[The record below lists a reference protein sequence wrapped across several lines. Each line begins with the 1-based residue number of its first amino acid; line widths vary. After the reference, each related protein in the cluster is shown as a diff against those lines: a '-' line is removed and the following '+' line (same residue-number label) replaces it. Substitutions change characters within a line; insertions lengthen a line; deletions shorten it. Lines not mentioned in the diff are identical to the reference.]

1 MDGPFSSDG
10 IVQAELWMVFT
21 SDATLPIRPLNL
33 AVKRERLKHLS
44 IEMDGYIVTQVV
56 GKLDFQCQK

>member
-44 IEMDGYIVTQVV
+44 IEMDGYVVTRVV

>member
-10 IVQAELWMVFT
+10 IVQTELWMVFT

-44 IEMDGYIVTQVV
+44 IEMDGYVVTQVV